1 MGEIETNVVMSHK
14 GKRIL
19 SYGLNYILKAIA
31 YAESNSNSSARKKI
45 NVDKKRITEWRK
57 SKEKFLSLRKKDHGV
72 KRLKEKD

>member
-1 MGEIETNVVMSHK
+1 MLGEIETNVVMSHK

-19 SYGLNYILKAIA
+19 SYSLNYKLKAIA

-57 SKEKFLSLRKKDHGV
+57 SKFLSLRKKDHGV